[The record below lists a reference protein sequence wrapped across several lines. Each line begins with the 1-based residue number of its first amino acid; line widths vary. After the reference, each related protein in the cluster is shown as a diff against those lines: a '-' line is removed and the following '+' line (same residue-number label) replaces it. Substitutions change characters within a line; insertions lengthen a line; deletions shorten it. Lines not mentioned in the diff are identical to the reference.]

1 MKIISKTTPP
11 PSISKTPD
19 ETVLYTYSKR
29 QWPFQTRPTA
39 IYTKGL
45 YQSKSIHP
53 HPALINMV
61 VSLTL
66 RRAKRSHASSNGFKI
81 NGLSRAQL

>member
-53 HPALINMV
+53 HPALINIGCLPYTKAGKTV
-61 VSLTL
+61 ARLF
-66 RRAKRSHASSNGFKI
+66 KRIQN
-81 NGLSRAQL
+81 